1 MLELRP
7 KSNYFLE
14 ELKNIIIEKEEEIEK
29 KYHYI
34 DEVYEDYKEKVITK
48 EEYLELKNFFEF
60 RVVTLKEEVQ
70 ALKEEIKKQPKEKE
84 DRIKKANQIVE
95 YQGFKELTRELLL
108 RLVKEIRIYDKN
120 RVEIDFKFQS
130 ELK

>member
-60 RVVTLKEEVQ
+60 RVVTLK
-70 ALKEEIKKQPKEKE
+70 INSF
-84 DRIKKANQIVE
+84 RNS
-95 YQGFKELTRELLL
+95 T
-108 RLVKEIRIYDKN
+108 
-120 RVEIDFKFQS
+120 
-130 ELK
+130 

>member
-1 MLELRP
+1 M
-7 KSNYFLE
+7 
-14 ELKNIIIEKEEEIEK
+14 
-29 KYHYI
+29 
-34 DEVYEDYKEKVITK
+34 
-48 EEYLELKNFFEF
+48 ELKNFFEF

-108 RLVKEIRIYDKN
+108 RLIKEIRIYDKN